1 MEGSNKTDLVDKL
14 HGHGRFDSTRHP
26 ARQEGEEIA
35 YLHADI
41 HTPLSGD
48 RGLGRERERER
59 EEKKRVT
66 SCMALSVRHGVFQMV
81 F

>member
-1 MEGSNKTDLVDKL
+1 MVDKL
-14 HGHGRFDSTRHP
+14 HGYGRFDSTRHP

-48 RGLGRERERER
+48 RGLGRERERE
-59 EEKKRVT
+59 
-66 SCMALSVRHGVFQMV
+66 SY
-81 F
+81 

>member
-1 MEGSNKTDLVDKL
+1 MGLPLNEWMEGSNKTDLVDKL

-48 RGLGRERERER
+48 REG
-59 EEKKRVT
+59 
-66 SCMALSVRHGVFQMV
+66 
-81 F
+81 